1 MEFIIVGDKDTSK
14 DTNKDAKESISK
26 VNKAIDS
33 GKHVFLMFFSNGC
46 PPCEAS
52 KPNWDNLNGH
62 SDIKN
67 KENVVVARIEAG
79 LHNADNMGA
88 TITGVPTF
96 RYIKNKQIE
105 ELKNGETKHFVDII
119 NEKAGSKTGDKSDN
133 EKKHKFN
140 NKSNLSNSSSYGRF
154 KSIGSSNSKSNS
166 SNSSMKGGR
175 KRRRTMK
182 RKKGRGGKNTKKRRR
197 RR

>member
-1 MEFIIVGDKDTSK
+1 MEFIIVGDSDESK
-14 DTNKDAKESISK
+14 NTVDNTKK
-26 VNKAIDS
+26 VDSAIED
-33 GKHVFLMFFSNGC
+33 GKHVFIMFFSNGC

-96 RYIKNKQIE
+96 RYIKNKKIE
-105 ELKNGETKHFVDII
+105 ELTNGETKHFIDMI
-119 NEKAGSKTGDKSDN
+119 NERIGSNTGDKSDRKTN
-133 EKKHKFN
+133 TA
-140 NKSNLSNSSSYGRF
+140 
-154 KSIGSSNSKSNS
+154 SKSNS

-175 KRRRTMK
+175 KRKRTMK

-197 RR
+197 MR

>member
-52 KPNWDNLNGH
+52 KPNWDKLNGH
-62 SDIKN
+62 PDIKN

-119 NEKAGSKTGDKSDN
+119 NEKAGTKSDDKTGD
-133 EKKHKFN
+133 EKGA
-140 NKSNLSNSSSYGRF
+140 S
-154 KSIGSSNSKSNS
+154 KSI

-175 KRRRTMK
+175 KRRRTVK
-182 RKKGRGGKNTKKRRR
+182 RKKGRGGKNTKRRR